1 MIPSILAV
9 LPLAQRT
16 TCGCVGDRNS
26 TLFYP
31 MRVSPRIALISRTSR

>member
-9 LPLAQRT
+9 LPPVQRT
-16 TCGCVGDRNS
+16 TLGCVGDRNS

-31 MRVSPRIALISRTSR
+31 IRVSPRVVLISRTSR